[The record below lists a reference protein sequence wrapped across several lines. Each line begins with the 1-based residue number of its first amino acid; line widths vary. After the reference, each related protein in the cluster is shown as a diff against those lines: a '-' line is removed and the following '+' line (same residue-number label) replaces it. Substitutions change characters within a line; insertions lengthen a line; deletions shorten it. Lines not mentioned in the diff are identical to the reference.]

1 MAFGDGWAQITPTET
16 GTYYLSTRSD
26 KGTGGYE
33 VSLRQ
38 VTDDYPATTATTGEV
53 MVGGT
58 ITGEIEQAG
67 DADWFKVENLEA
79 GKAYLVDLMGAQ
91 TGDGTLRD
99 PYLAGIHNSS
109 GARISGTSND
119 DRGAGTNSRVR
130 FTPASDGTFYV
141 AARGAGNRI
150 GTYTL
155 AVTQQ
160 PDDYDDTTGTTGTVT
175 VDGTATGEIEAEGDL
190 DWFEVMLAAN
200 KTYRFDAKG
209 KQLFQSQNG
218 TLLNP
223 YIDSLH
229 RPDGTRIAGTHIN
242 DGGSYWDARIDYTA
256 TTAGTY
262 YLSVGGYGEGTYTV
276 AVTDITAGPPD
287 DHPADTTTTGTI
299 DVGGTADGE
308 VEFHGDDDWFKVTLD
323 ANKTYYIDLMA
334 LHLTKGTLDWPTLHG
349 IHDSGGTLVAGTA
362 NNDTF
367 DGPSTS
373 DRQVFTPTADGDYYV
388 AAGGPRLFVREGTYT
403 VRVTDMTP
411 GQTDDHPAHH
421 RLHRHRRRRH
431 PGHRPQR
438 VRPATATGTR

>member
-1 MAFGDGWAQITPTET
+1 MTAGPRSRPAET

-58 ITGEIEQAG
+58 ATGEIEQAG

-109 GARISGTSND
+109 GTRISGTANND
-119 DRGAGTNSRVR
+119 SGAGTNSRVR
-130 FTPASDGTFYV
+130 FTPASDGTYYV

-160 PDDYDDTTGTTGTVT
+160 PDDYDATSTGTAGTVA
-175 VDGTATGEIEAEGDL
+175 VGGTATGVIEAEGDL
-190 DWFEVMLAAN
+190 DWFEVTLEAN

-209 KQLFQSQNG
+209 KQLFQSLNG

-223 YIDSLH
+223 YIDS
-229 RPDGTRIAGTHIN
+229 PSPPPTAP
-242 DGGSYWDARIDYTA
+242 GSPEPTS
-256 TTAGTY
+256 TTA
-262 YLSVGGYGEGTYTV
+262 
-276 AVTDITAGPPD
+276 AR
-287 DHPADTTTTGTI
+287 TGTP
-299 DVGGTADGE
+299 A
-308 VEFHGDDDWFKVTLD
+308 
-323 ANKTYYIDLMA
+323 
-334 LHLTKGTLDWPTLHG
+334 
-349 IHDSGGTLVAGTA
+349 
-362 NNDTF
+362 
-367 DGPSTS
+367 ST
-373 DRQVFTPTADGDYYV
+373 TP
-388 AAGGPRLFVREGTYT
+388 
-403 VRVTDMTP
+403 
-411 GQTDDHPAHH
+411 
-421 RLHRHRRRRH
+421 
-431 PGHRPQR
+431 RP
-438 VRPATATGTR
+438 